1 MFVTKKSL
9 DRRTLLRGMGTAMA
23 LPFLDAM
30 VPAFTPLA
38 KAAANPRLRFGVTYF
53 PNGVIMQ
60 QFTPVT
66 TGAGFEFTPILK
78 PLEPFQNSLL
88 IVTNLTRSHPGS
100 QVGDHAV
107 SAAGFLTG
115 VWPKRT
121 EAEDVLANTSI
132 DQVVAQRIGQ
142 DTPLPSIELAT
153 EDFTGYVGGCSPGF
167 SCAYMNTISWS
178 SPTTPLPMETNPRA
192 AFERIFGEAGT
203 SAERLARVQK
213 QRSILDSIS
222 EEANELQRGLG
233 TRDRGRLT
241 DYLDNVREIERRI
254 QRAESQK
261 SETTLDAVDLDA
273 LLGVPEL
280 FDDHVG
286 LMFDLV
292 AAAWQADV
300 TRVFTFMMSRELS
313 QRTYPAIGVT
323 EQHHSISHHQNN
335 VEKMAICVKIN
346 TYYVRMY
353 AKFLAK
359 LQSTED
365 GDGSLLDHSLLV
377 YGAGMGDSNSHASDP
392 LPIVF
397 AGGGAGKG
405 HRHIEV
411 ATRTPVGNLW
421 STVAGKYGATVEHY
435 GDGGGTIDGLFT

>member
-1 MFVTKKSL
+1 MFLTKKSL
-9 DRRTLLRGMGTAMA
+9 SRRTILRGAGTAVA
-23 LPFLDAM
+23 LPLLDAM
-30 VPAFTPLA
+30 FPTLVPLA
-38 KAAANPRLRFGVTYF
+38 KADSKPRMRFGAVYF
-53 PNGVIMQ
+53 PNGAIMQ
-60 QFTPVT
+60 QLTPATVGT
-66 TGAGFEFTPILK
+66 GFEFTPILK
-78 PLEPFQNSLL
+78 PLEPFRDSLL
-88 IVTNLTRSHPGS
+88 VVTNLTRSHPGS
-100 QVGDHAV
+100 QFGDHAV

-132 DQVVAQRIGQ
+132 DQVVAKQIGQ

-203 SAERLARVQK
+203 SGERLARVRK

-222 EEANELQRGLG
+222 EEANDLERGLG
-233 TRDRGRLT
+233 PRDRARLS

-254 QRAESQK
+254 QRAESHK
-261 SETTLDAVDLDA
+261 SETTLDAPI
-273 LLGVPEL
+273 GVPEL
-280 FDDHVG
+280 FDEHEG

-313 QRTYPAIGVT
+313 QRTYPQIGVT

-335 VEKMAICVKIN
+335 AEKMAICVRIN
-346 TYYVRMY
+346 TYYMTMY

-359 LQSTED
+359 LKATED
-365 GDGSLLDHSLLV
+365 GDGSLFDHSLVV
-377 YGAGMGDSNSHASDP
+377 YGAGMGDSNAHASDP
-392 LPIVF
+392 LPIIF

-405 HRHIEV
+405 HRHIQV
-411 ATRTPVGNLW
+411 PVRTPVGNLW
-421 STVAGKYGATVEHY
+421 STVADKFGTTVEHY
-435 GDGGGTIDGLFT
+435 GDGAGRIDGVFI